1 LKSQSLEADTPVA
14 QAQQR
19 TFVETVLGNRFV
31 AEILERMRGSKLPQW
46 YLSGGCLFQTIWNTE
61 HGFEPSAAILDYDLF
76 YFDASDLST
85 HSEQAVGAKLAR
97 TFADLPVDIEA
108 RNQARVHL
116 WYEDEYRAP
125 CRAFERCEDGID
137 GFLATCCCFGVRQ
150 MDSARLEVY
159 APHGFDDLFGLM
171 VRPNPVRTIAS
182 SALRDV
188 YQAKVR
194 RWSSTWPRLKIVE
207 WPRSTSLA
215 SQPPVAAGGDAYELL
230 GHTRGRA
237 RAESER

>member
-1 LKSQSLEADTPVA
+1 
-14 QAQQR
+14 
-19 TFVETVLGNRFV
+19 
-31 AEILERMRGSKLPQW
+31 MRGSDLPQW

-61 HGFEPSAAILDYDLF
+61 HGFEPSTGILDYDVF
-76 YFDASDLST
+76 YFDGADLST
-85 HSEQAVGAKLAR
+85 HSERVIGAELAR

-150 MDSARLEVY
+150 RGNARLEVY
-159 APHGFDDLFGLM
+159 APQGFGDLFGLV
-171 VRPNPVRTIAS
+171 VRPNPVRTIDS

-194 RWSSTWPRLKIVE
+194 RWSYTWPRLKIVE
-207 WPRSTSLA
+207 WPRGPSRS
-215 SQPPVAAGGDAYELL
+215 SQAPVAAGDDAHEPP
-230 GHTRGRA
+230 GHMRGRA
-237 RAESER
+237 TAESKR